1 MIPLLQTKT
10 ADTAHTG
17 ILQVTPGPFPDFWVG
32 PGDEANIFVLRSCN
46 FLGQSPMTIVHAQNL
61 FHSNDKIL

>member
-17 ILQVTPGPFPDFWVG
+17 IFASNIRPLSRFFGG
-32 PGDEANIFVLRSCN
+32 AGDEVRYTGGWKLVISGARGIA
-46 FLGQSPMTIVHAQNL
+46 T
-61 FHSNDKIL
+61 

>member
-17 ILQVTPGPFPDFWVG
+17 IFASVTPNFWAG
-32 PGDEANIFVLRSCN
+32 PGDEARFVQRLPN
-46 FLGQSPMTIVHAQNL
+46 MKLFLKQRKQMTSS
-61 FHSNDKIL
+61 FHLKQK